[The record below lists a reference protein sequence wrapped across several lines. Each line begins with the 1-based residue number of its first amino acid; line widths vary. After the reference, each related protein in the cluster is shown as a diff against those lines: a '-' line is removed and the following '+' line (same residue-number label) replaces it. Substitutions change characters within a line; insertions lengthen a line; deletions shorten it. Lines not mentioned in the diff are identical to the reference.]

1 MRFPLVPSLAVVAT
15 LVGGLPVARGG
26 PGVNQDNTPYGTTSA
41 EFLLFGAGARGTAL
55 GGAFAAM
62 ATDVSAL
69 YYNPAGIALMSRPG
83 AMVGTYDYVAE
94 TRYSWGGI
102 AFPFSGGT
110 RAVGLQV
117 GTFGFKDQPVYT
129 AEQPDGTGSVYSVS
143 QTVAGLTFAQNFS
156 DRFSAGIT
164 AKGVFDN
171 LGQASGKAFAVDF
184 GTNFHA
190 QLSGHPIR
198 FSFVWPTWAPTC
210 PTAATRS
217 RSTRPG
223 TPSPA
228 RTRCRRTRSRVEFRT
243 KDFPLPT
250 TFRVGLAY
258 DLIAGDNNR
267 LTVIS
272 DFNQPNNNAAGFSA
286 GGEWMSERLGGSN
299 FGFARAGQLQL
310 RGGQQPEPLDPA
322 TTALKD
328 EENLQGLAF
337 GGGLNYANG
346 RTSSSASTTPGS
358 IWACSEAPTSSA
370 SISAG
375 SWALGGGRAT
385 GPLRK

>member
-1 MRFPLVPSLAVVAT
+1 MSDFSARNLALVAAL
-15 LVGGLPVARGG
+15 LGGIPAMSAAQTDDQI
-26 PGVNQDNTPYGTTSA
+26 NQDNTPYGTTAA

-55 GGAFAAM
+55 GTAFAAI

-69 YYNPAGIALMSRPG
+69 YYNPAGIALMPRAG
-83 AMVGTYDYVAE
+83 AMVGTYDYVAD

-102 AFPFSGGT
+102 AFPFSGGS
-110 RAVGLQV
+110 RSVGIQV

-129 AEQPDGTGSVYSVS
+129 AEQPEGTGSVYSVS

-171 LGQASGKAFAVDF
+171 LGEASGQAFAVDF

-198 FSFVWPTWAPTC
+198 FSFVVSNLGTNLSYSGSALQTNAP
-210 PTAATRS
+210 RDS
-217 RSTRPG
+217 IPG
-223 TPSPA
+223 EAPVPQNPQPS
-228 RTRCRRTRSRVEFRT
+228 EFRT

-250 TFRVGLAY
+250 IFRVGLAY

-267 LTVIS
+267 LTLLS

-286 GGEWMSERLGGSN
+286 GGEWMSQRLGGSP
-299 FGFARAGQLQL
+299 FGFAL
-310 RGGQQPEPLDPA
+310 RGSYSYAAANNLDPVDPA
-322 TTALKD
+322 TTALSD
-328 EENLQGLAF
+328 EENLQGLAL
-337 GGGLNYANG
+337 GGGLNYGTGNFNVGFDYAWKYLG
-346 RTSSSASTTPGS
+346 VLGSTNFFSVT
-358 IWACSEAPTSSA
+358 
-370 SISAG
+370 
-375 SWALGGGRAT
+375 LGW
-385 GPLRK
+385 